1 MFRSLLK
8 SIVDGMREIGIMT
21 RELQE
26 ASRILDIPH
35 YEISGFEISNI
46 FVKLDHPFLGLIGKS
61 ICVMGTVDRLALS
74 LKALLDSR

>member
-46 FVKLDHPFLGLIGKS
+46 FVKLDHPFLGLIGKV
-61 ICVMGTVDRLALS
+61 IMRHGN
-74 LKALLDSR
+74 SRSSCLVPEGIA